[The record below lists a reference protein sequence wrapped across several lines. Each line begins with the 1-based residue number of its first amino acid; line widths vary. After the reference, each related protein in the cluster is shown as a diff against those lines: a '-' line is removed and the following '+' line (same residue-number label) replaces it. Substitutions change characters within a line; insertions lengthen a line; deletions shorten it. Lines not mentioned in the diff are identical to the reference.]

1 MIAHIFFAVAHI
13 FAVSTVSLSEKFC
26 CSPPP
31 YGLRGPFR
39 FFLKFTLTWASGV
52 WYGCQ
57 EAERE
62 ESVMQQCE
70 AGLMWAG
77 EYFPCAAHT
86 ETDHDF
92 GPAQE
97 MFERYGFRGVEA

>member
-1 MIAHIFFAVAHI
+1 
-13 FAVSTVSLSEKFC
+13 
-26 CSPPP
+26 
-31 YGLRGPFR
+31 
-39 FFLKFTLTWASGV
+39 
-52 WYGCQ
+52 
-57 EAERE
+57 
-62 ESVMQQCE
+62 MQQCE